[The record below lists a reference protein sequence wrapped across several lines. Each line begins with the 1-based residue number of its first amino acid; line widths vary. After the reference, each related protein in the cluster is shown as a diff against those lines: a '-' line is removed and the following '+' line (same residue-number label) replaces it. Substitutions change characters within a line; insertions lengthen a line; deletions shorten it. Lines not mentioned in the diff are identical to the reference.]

1 VAALSAHLSASAGN
15 LRGLAA
21 RLEEGTGP
29 GDSAIARELALETTS
44 EDALALAVMVR
55 VDAPRAF
62 EGAAWSPPLPVPSET
77 KSDASFLGQL
87 DTTTSGARIGI
98 DSLDDVP
105 TLIGVLRG
113 GSLRQRRASIRRLGE
128 LAPTL
133 VERDRVE
140 ADQALSAMREEGLSL
155 ELARA
160 RAALSS
166 TDLTELRAE
175 ELLATEALEA
185 LTQQVARYYEQE
197 GEQEPLS
204 LLDAESL
211 ARIGTHFRGASEGLV
226 AHVSAILEGAL
237 IVPDESRLALISAM
251 RISGDPRLVAVLGV
265 LLDSPSREL
274 ALESARALGT
284 IDSHGAH
291 VLLRDAYRARTT
303 PADRAVLAGA
313 LALHGDVSARAELRD
328 TMRADDPKARLAA
341 VQAIGSIATS
351 DDFDPLASLLGTGT
365 LGLDR
370 ALIRSLGKLGDARA
384 LRLLREFRASERGRV
399 LQAEMDDAMQ
409 SIRAQ
414 MELRGERD
422 APQVRVAPIIV
433 RSESSRWGRFRCQM
447 HVFVADLWRRAG
459 FPVRALRRL
468 NLAIEMARD
477 VAEPWILKGM
487 ILEARQ
493 SDAEALGIWRRAI
506 EIDRDVVQRRAI
518 RAVARTFLRR
528 AEATREEGRRD
539 VARGLLDEVLALDL
553 SRAPIALQQAIRRER
568 ERLALEDA

>member
-1 VAALSAHLSASAGN
+1 MAALSATLP
-15 LRGLAA
+15 GLVA
-21 RLEEGTGP
+21 RLQEGTGP
-29 GDSAIARELALETTS
+29 ADSALARELALETTS
-44 EDALALAVMVR
+44 EEALALAVMVR
-55 VDAPRAF
+55 VDGAHAR
-62 EGAAWSPPLPVPSET
+62 EGATWSPPLRMQSET
-77 KSDASFLGQL
+77 KTDASFLGQL
-87 DTTTSGARIGI
+87 EATTSGARIGI

-113 GSLRQRRASIRRLGE
+113 GNLRQRRAAIRRIE
-128 LAPTL
+128 ALAPAL
-133 VERDRVE
+133 VERDRSE
-140 ADQALSAMREEGLSL
+140 ADQALSALREEGLSL
-155 ELARA
+155 ELAKA

-166 TDLTELRAE
+166 TDLTELHAE
-175 ELLATEALEA
+175 ELLATAALQA
-185 LTQQVARYYEQE
+185 LSQRVARYYEDD
-197 GEQEPLS
+197 GEPEPLS

-211 ARIGTHFRGASEGLV
+211 ARIGTHFRSASEGLV

-237 IVPDESRLALISAM
+237 VVPDESRVALLSAL
-251 RISGDPRLVAVLGV
+251 RTSGDTRLVTVLAV

-274 ALESARALGT
+274 ALESARALGMT
-284 IDSHGAH
+284 DSHAAH

-313 LALHGDVSARAELRD
+313 LALHGDVSARAELRE

-341 VQAIGSIATS
+341 VKAIGSIATS
-351 DDFDPLASLLGTGT
+351 EDFDPLASLLGTGT

-370 ALIRSLGKLGDARA
+370 ALIRSLGKLGDARG

-422 APQVRVAPIIV
+422 APQLRVAPIIV
-433 RSESSRWGRFRCQM
+433 RSESSRWRRFRCLM
-447 HVFVADLWRRAG
+447 HVFVADVWRRMGA
-459 FPVRALRRL
+459 PVRALRRL
-468 NLAIEMARD
+468 DLAIETARD
-477 VAEPWILKGM
+477 VADPWILKGL

-493 SDAEALGIWRRAI
+493 SDAEALGVWRRAI

-528 AEATREEGRRD
+528 AEATRQEGRRD

-553 SRAPIALQQAIRRER
+553 SRTPIALQQAIRRER
-568 ERLALEDA
+568 ERLAQEDA